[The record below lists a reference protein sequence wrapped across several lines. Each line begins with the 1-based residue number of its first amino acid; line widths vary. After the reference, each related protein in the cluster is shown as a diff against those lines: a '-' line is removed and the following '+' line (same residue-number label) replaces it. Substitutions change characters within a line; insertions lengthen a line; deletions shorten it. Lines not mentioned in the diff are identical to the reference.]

1 MPVDR
6 EETLKK
12 ADKLLKQGKLAAAIE
27 EYVRLVEDKPGD
39 WNTVNALGDL
49 YAKAGETERAAEQ
62 FNRAADHLYGEGF
75 FPRASA
81 VYKKVLKIRSGD
93 DHALWQLADIAG
105 RNGLTLDA
113 RSHYGRL
120 IEDRRAAGNEQ
131 GAVDCL
137 IRLGQLDDATVEAR
151 TVAAKALVERGEVK
165 QAARLVLSVADV
177 LTKEGRLPEALEC
190 SERGGA
196 TGSRQSG
203 DSREAR
209 RGQTCRRDRATL
221 QEIAPK
227 IVEASAPV
235 KEVAAV
241 DIPEQTAEK
250 PAPPVPA
257 EATEEPLPLESFFEE
272 LRGKVA
278 RDQETR
284 AREQLDR
291 GLEHL
296 ADNRVDER
304 SRASRKRR
312 ECPRCDSRLRLTS
325 LAFVWGAVICK
336 PLSTGWSARWKRP
349 RLRSRVGSGSCTAWP
364 IRWPGRERPRVPWPS
379 SWKSSR
385 SRPAIAMYGS
395 GSRIY
400 RILKSGNRDAPVV
413 DGLLPG
419 DWGSAA
425 FRPLVAVLGSEL
437 LRPGYAIH
445 PRADDQ

>member
-1 MPVDR
+1 VPVDR
-6 EETLKK
+6 DETLKK
-12 ADKLLKQGKLAAAIE
+12 ADKLLKQGKLAAAVE
-27 EYVRLVEDKPGD
+27 EYVRLVEDKPSD

-49 YAKAGETERAAEQ
+49 YVKAGETERAAEQ

-93 DHALWQLADIAG
+93 DHALWHLADIAG

-120 IEDRRAAGNEQ
+120 IQDRRAAGNER

-137 IRLGQLDDATVEAR
+137 IRLGQLGDATVEAR

-177 LTKEGRLPEALEC
+177 LTKEGCLPEALDALKEAVQLDPDNP
-190 SERGGA
+190 EI
-196 TGSRQSG
+196 
-203 DSREAR
+203 REKLAAAIPV
-209 RGQTCRRDRATL
+209 D
-221 QEIAPK
+221 EIAPPVQEVAPE

-235 KEVAAV
+235 EEVAAV
-241 DIPEQTAEK
+241 DVPEQTAEE
-250 PAPPVPA
+250 PAAPVPA

-296 ADNRVDER
+296 AHNRVDEAIASLEEASR
-304 SRASRKRR
+304 MPAMRFEASSHLARISLGRGDLQAAVDWMERALEAPAPAVEDRLEIMYDLADTLARQGEASRAMALFM
-312 ECPRCDSRLRLTS
+312 EVDSES
-325 LAFVWGAVICK
+325 
-336 PLSTGWSARWKRP
+336 
-349 RLRSRVGSGSCTAWP
+349 SGY
-364 IRWPGRERPRVPWPS
+364 RDVRERIAHLS
-379 SWKSSR
+379 HTEIGKS
-385 SRPAIAMYGS
+385 
-395 GSRIY
+395 
-400 RILKSGNRDAPVV
+400 
-413 DGLLPG
+413 
-419 DWGSAA
+419 
-425 FRPLVAVLGSEL
+425 
-437 LRPGYAIH
+437 
-445 PRADDQ
+445 